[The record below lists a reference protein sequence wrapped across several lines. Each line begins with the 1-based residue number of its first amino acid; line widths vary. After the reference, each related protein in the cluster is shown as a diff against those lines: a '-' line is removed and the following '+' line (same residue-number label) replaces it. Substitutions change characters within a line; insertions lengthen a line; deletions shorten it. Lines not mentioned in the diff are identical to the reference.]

1 MSLDNWR
8 KKMAEGAYDGPDAS
22 PKTARVH
29 RVKAN
34 SRTGHSLLQEFE
46 QQYQATKDQA
56 LLAFLEDAVNQLR
69 AQLSAAEMELRSQR
83 VKMGLEQPVVD
94 E

>member
-1 MSLDNWR
+1 MSR
-8 KKMAEGAYDGPDAS
+8 KPGAI
-22 PKTARVH
+22 H
-29 RVKAN
+29 
-34 SRTGHSLLQEFE
+34 
-46 QQYQATKDQA
+46 QATKDQA